1 MIIDCDTHFMP
12 RDAFEGIKGAFQ
24 GSKPALQF
32 SDEGLYVGVDFPGNA
47 LEVAGTSPL
56 PAPGSGAMFRSLWDP
71 MSRMK
76 DYDERLGIEQQV
88 ILPQFSGWWSYII
101 EPELATRMAHSHNRV
116 VAAIDER
123 IPAKNLRRGSGL
135 RLQDVSSRGSRNG
148 MGEEITAFALSS
160 SIKSTLLKNILTESP
175 SAAVA
180 SSGRSSSVLKNCPC
194 QFICTTCSMA
204 IGSAIYPFFSAMVFT
219 SSRRRRGR

>member
-1 MIIDCDTHFMP
+1 VIIDCDTHFMP

-56 PAPGSGAMFRSLWDP
+56 PGPGSGAMFRSLWDP

-88 ILPQFSGWWSYII
+88 ILPQFSGWWSYLI
-101 EPELATRMAHSHNRV
+101 EPELATRMARSHNESVLRLMNEYPRRIFGAAL
-116 VAAIDER
+116 VA
-123 IPAKNLRRGSGL
+123 
-135 RLQDVSSRGSRNG
+135 LQDVS
-148 MGEEITAFALSS
+148 
-160 SIKSTLLKNILTESP
+160 
-175 SAAVA
+175 AAVREMEWA
-180 SSGRSSSVLKNCPC
+180 RDYGFCSVVLD
-194 QFICTTCSMA
+194 
-204 IGSAIYPFFSAMVFT
+204 
-219 SSRRRRGR
+219 